1 VPPERVAVIRRAFRA
16 AVSDPA
22 FAAETTRLRVE
33 SDVVPAERVAQIISA
48 AYAMSADVI
57 GEAREAM
64 NLTGTN

>member
-1 VPPERVAVIRRAFRA
+1 VPPERVTLIRRAFQA

-22 FAAETTRLRVE
+22 FLAEAKRLRIE
-33 SDVVPAERVAQIISA
+33 SDAVPAERVTQILTA

-64 NLTGTN
+64 NLTGAN